1 MTQVSHIQTL
11 QMFVQKSL
19 SIVSFRLLLAMRSLW
34 IIIMHIFGGG
44 VLVGVNVETGINAE
58 LLI

>member
-1 MTQVSHIQTL
+1 
-11 QMFVQKSL
+11 
-19 SIVSFRLLLAMRSLW
+19 MRSLW

-44 VLVGVNVETGINAE
+44 VLVRVYVETGINAE